1 MIHPDS
7 GDDCSIIF
15 NKQKRQH
22 RMAVAHYPIGDD
34 RYVKVYEFPLQLQGT
49 YGFFT
54 FEKFINEI
62 RFQSRASQLQHD
74 MFSVPKIFQYGEVQ
88 QPVHAN
94 QKRKILYFMMEY
106 IVGHPISPVENAE
119 IITQADTW
127 LKRNCIVHN
136 DLHTIGNIIKTSDDK
151 YSIIDFGEA
160 STEQD
165 RHRCPFGRSVLGGT
179 RRNT

>member
-54 FEKFINEI
+54 IEKFINEI
-62 RFQSRASQLQHD
+62 RFQWKASQLQHD
-74 MFSVPKIFQYGEVQ
+74 MFSVPTIFQYGEVK
-88 QPVHAN
+88 QPAHTN
-94 QKRKILYFMMEY
+94 QTRKLLYFIMER
-106 IVGHPISPVENAE
+106 VMGHPISPVQNAE
-119 IITQADTW
+119 IISQADTW
-127 LKRNCIVHN
+127 LKSNCIFHN
-136 DLHTIGNIIKTSDDK
+136 DLHTIGNIIKTSEGH

-160 STEQD
+160 NTERD

>member
-1 MIHPDS
+1 MIHTGS
-7 GDDCSIIF
+7 AETCRIEF

-22 RMAVAHYPIGDD
+22 HMAVAHYPVGEDY
-34 RYVKVYEFPLQLQGT
+34 YVKIYEFPLNLQGT

-54 FEKFINEI
+54 LQKFMNEI
-62 RFQSRASQLQHD
+62 RFQSKASQLQHA
-74 MFSVPKIFQYGEVQ
+74 MFSVPVIYQYGEVQ
-88 QPVHAN
+88 PHAN
-94 QKRKILYFMMEY
+94 ANHTRKMVYFMMQR
-106 IVGHPISPVENAE
+106 VSGAPISPHTDST
-119 IITQADTW
+119 IISQADEW

-136 DLHTIGNIIKTSDDK
+136 DLHTIGNIIKISEGK

-165 RHRCPFGRSVLGGT
+165 RHRCPFGRSVFGGT